1 MSFDVDYVYTKGR
14 DEKDVVENINL
25 TFNPATGTNYPSS
38 NRALRPYPDWGVV
51 SMNTHLA
58 RSAYHGLLTGFTK
71 RFSDHWQAS
80 ATYTLSGLWNADT
93 KPFSGLEQV
102 TFETAPDLGGEWGLS
117 SDDQRHRAVFNG
129 IWEVGKGFQVSALHF
144 FVAGLRLA
152 GSWGG
157 DLRQT
162 GAANSARLR
171 PDGSI
176 VPRNALIAPKQN
188 RTDVRVQQ
196 RIRLGGRFAIDGIA
210 EVFNVFNNY
219 NYGIGTVES
228 VPSQYL
234 QPISAQTR
242 TAQFGFRLTF

>member
-1 MSFDVDYVYTKGR
+1 LQPGSKRVQLTATGFDSVPGDQATPG
-14 DEKDVVENINL
+14 DVLFAPPLISSDANPAQRL
-25 TFNPATGTNYPSS
+25 TFSK
-38 NRALRPYPDWGVV
+38 RVFRDVEVVV
-51 SMNTHLA
+51 SQSLRESGDITWVV
-58 RSAYHGLLTGFTK
+58 S
-71 RFSDHWQAS
+71 WQ
-80 ATYTLSGLWNADT
+80 
-93 KPFSGLEQV
+93 PVSGLEQF
-102 TFETAPDLGGEWGLS
+102 TFDTAPELVGEWGLS